1 VTDLALTRLQA
12 RRIALRSLGFGRS
25 RPGNATV
32 RHANAVSERLGLF
45 QIDSINVLTRAH
57 YMPLYSRIGAYDPQI
72 LHRMYGRAPRRM
84 FEYWAH
90 EASLVRSEFYPYLRF
105 RMRDG
110 ERMWGSMER
119 VAQERPALVDWVLGE
134 VAERGP
140 LSAREIDQDAARTR
154 DHWGWNWSA
163 VKTALE
169 YLFYRGDVTSA
180 RRNSAF
186 ERVYD
191 LPERVL
197 PASAL
202 GAPEPERDEAHR
214 VLLRHAASALGV
226 GTEQCLRDY
235 FRLAPQPSRT
245 AIAELVD
252 AGELLPARIDGWSRP
267 AYVHADAP
275 RPGPV
280 RARALI
286 SPFDPLVFERRR
298 TEELFGFRYRIE
310 IYVPEAKR
318 VHGYYVLPF
327 LLGDA
332 LVARVDLK
340 ADRAAGA
347 LLVKGAYAEEGAP
360 PETATELAVEL
371 ETMAAWLG
379 LDRIEVAGRGDLAAA
394 LSAEVSVTGWA

>member
-1 VTDLALTRLQA
+1 MTTLTLTRLQA
-12 RRIALRSLGFGRS
+12 RRIALRALGFGRQ
-25 RPGNATV
+25 RPATATV

-45 QIDSINVLTRAH
+45 QIDSINVLARAH
-57 YMPLYSRIGAYDPQI
+57 YMPLFSRIGAYDPDI

-90 EASLVRSEFYPYLRF
+90 EASLVRSELYPYLRF

-110 ERMWGSMER
+110 ARMWGSMER
-119 VAQERPALVDWVLGE
+119 IAQNRPRLVDWVLAE

-140 LSAREIDQDAARTR
+140 ITAREIEDDATHAR
-154 DHWGWNWSA
+154 DAWGWNWSE

-169 YLFYRGDVTSA
+169 YLFYRGEVTSA

-197 PASAL
+197 PAEVL
-202 GAPEPERDEAHR
+202 DAPEPDRAEAHR
-214 VLLRHAASALGV
+214 VLVRRAAAALGV

-235 FRLAPQPSRT
+235 FRLSAESARS
-245 AIAELVD
+245 AIADLVD
-252 AGELLPARIDGWSRP
+252 AGELIDARIKGWSRP
-267 AYVHADAP
+267 AYLHVEAP
-275 RPGPV
+275 RPSPV
-280 RARALI
+280 RARALV

-310 IYVPEAKR
+310 IYVPAAKR

-340 ADRAAGA
+340 ADRARGA
-347 LLVKGAYAEEGAP
+347 LLVKGAYAEADAP
-360 PETATELAVEL
+360 ADTAYELAGEL
-371 ETMAAWLG
+371 EVMARWLG
-379 LDRIEVAGRGDLAAA
+379 LERIEVAARGDLAPALRAA
-394 LSAEVSVTGWA
+394 A

>member
-1 VTDLALTRLQA
+1 
-12 RRIALRSLGFGRS
+12 
-25 RPGNATV
+25 
-32 RHANAVSERLGLF
+32 
-45 QIDSINVLTRAH
+45 
-57 YMPLYSRIGAYDPQI
+57 
-72 LHRMYGRAPRRM
+72 
-84 FEYWAH
+84 
-90 EASLVRSEFYPYLRF
+90 
-105 RMRDG
+105 
-110 ERMWGSMER
+110 
-119 VAQERPALVDWVLGE
+119 ALVDWVLGE